1 MINQSLKA
9 IILAAGKS
17 KRILSSHSKILHTIC
32 GKPIIDHVYDNL
44 KKVIKKE
51 NINFVINS
59 NLSDFQKRYKKSKF
73 SFQQKPLGTAHAVLS
88 AKSFYFSDKKDV
100 LIFYADNPF
109 INNKIVNALFNLK
122 KKKKSSI
129 VILAVKTKK
138 KRIRTLNIK

>member
-51 NINFVINS
+51 NIN
-59 NLSDFQKRYKKSKF
+59 
-73 SFQQKPLGTAHAVLS
+73 
-88 AKSFYFSDKKDV
+88 
-100 LIFYADNPF
+100 
-109 INNKIVNALFNLK
+109 LK
-122 KKKKSSI
+122 KIPYSEDSQPR
-129 VILAVKTKK
+129 LD
-138 KRIRTLNIK
+138 LGED

>member
-51 NINFVINS
+51 QN
-59 NLSDFQKRYKKSKF
+59 QK
-73 SFQQKPLGTAHAVLS
+73 
-88 AKSFYFSDKKDV
+88 
-100 LIFYADNPF
+100 F
-109 INNKIVNALFNLK
+109 IY
-122 KKKKSSI
+122 SSI
-129 VILAVKTKK
+129 LVK
-138 KRIRTLNIK
+138 I